1 MLNPTKPRITQCS
14 IKNLLQNKLLQ
25 KINIVKK
32 VQLFQFYG
40 QFLHMFLVLPDF
52 WRKTAAHLEAVL
64 LSIKH
69 YTKQRY
75 SG

>member
-40 QFLHMFLVLPDF
+40 QFLYIFLFCPIFGERLQ
-52 WRKTAAHLEAVL
+52 RIL
-64 LSIKH
+64 
-69 YTKQRY
+69 KQFFY
-75 SG
+75 Q